1 METKFHSLTDIF
13 DTNFGTTQEPVQVKK
28 IVIPMVQ
35 RDFAQGRID
44 PDVNRIRDRFLD
56 ALYHAV
62 TEEPVTLDFIYG
74 DIDANGVMT
83 PLDGQQRL
91 TTLFLLYWYAAKKE
105 NISESTCSFLK
116 NFSYETRYSA
126 RDFCDELLKF
136 TPPFTGPV
144 SQDIINQ
151 AWFPLDWK
159 KDPTISS
166 MLVMLDAIDGRFRDV
181 QGLWRALE
189 DNAVTFYFLP
199 VKDMGLTD
207 ELYIKMNSRGKPLTL
222 FEHFK
227 AELERELRKV
237 DKTLSERIISKID
250 REWTDLLWQYRSSGD
265 GGSDDLITD
274 DEFLRYFRFLCD
286 IICYQQGESPQS
298 HSDDIFSLLTRY
310 FSAQAPDTREHISL
324 LEEYFDCWCHIPGYQ
339 NPLDFLASFMAEK
352 HEVGKIL
359 VEARNSIN
367 IFEDCLHSY
376 ANWTGRMR
384 QFPLNRTV
392 LLYAIITYLRHQDK
406 ITEPQFRRRIRIVNN
421 LIQNSEDAVSDRS
434 DRNRIPGILAQ
445 IDTIILTGQIDDTLG
460 NNFNPSQL
468 REEKEKIEYLDK
480 NPDDAELLFQLED
493 HPMLKGQIGIVGLEH
508 LNYTDRFEALFRCK
522 WDKIDCAL
530 MAIGNYSQQERNGSR
545 YQFAS
550 SGMQFAWNELFHR
563 SSNTGFDN
571 THKILV
577 SLLSKHQTFT
587 NKELQEI
594 AEDFL
599 KSCETAKEY
608 PWRYYYIKY
617 PEFRPGSYGKMSNSN
632 AAKAPYL
639 FSVMQTRTYW
649 SSNTYIPYFKA
660 VDKDHL
666 SKDSMGQRLVYD
678 GSGCYIICENA
689 AYVLRKIEDDS
700 VLDTVVIA
708 QNQDGID
715 TEDRIAKLRE
725 YVKILI

>member
-1 METKFHSLTDIF
+1 METRLHSLIDIF
-13 DTNFGTTQEPVQVKK
+13 DTNFGTEQEPVQVKK
-28 IVIPMVQ
+28 IVIPMIQ
-35 RDFAQGRID
+35 RDYAQGRND
-44 PDVNRIRDRFLD
+44 PNVKRIRDRFLD

-105 NISESTCSFLK
+105 SISEKTCDFLK

-126 RDFCDELLKF
+126 RYFCAELLKF
-136 TPPFTGPV
+136 TPSITGPI
-144 SQDIINQ
+144 SKEIINQ

-166 MLVMLDAIDGRFRDV
+166 MLVMLDAIDNRFGNV
-181 QGLWRALE
+181 QDLWNSLE
-189 DNAVTFYFLP
+189 NNAVTFYFLP
-199 VKDMGLTD
+199 IKDMGLTD

-237 DKTLSERIISKID
+237 DKDLSERIVSKID

-265 GGSDDLITD
+265 GGPNDLITD

-298 HSDDIFSLLTRY
+298 HSSDIFGLLTRY
-310 FSAQAPDTREHISL
+310 FSAQAPDAREHISL

-339 NPLDFLASFMAEK
+339 TPQSFLASFMSKK
-352 HEVGKIL
+352 HEAGKIL
-359 VEARNSIN
+359 VETRNPIN

-392 LLYAIITYLRHQDK
+392 LLYAIITYLRNQGK
-406 ITEPQFRRRIRIVNN
+406 VTESEFRRRIRIVNN

-445 IDTIILTGQIDDTLG
+445 IDSIILTGQIDDTLG
-460 NNFNPSQL
+460 NNFNPNQL
-468 REEKEKIEYLDK
+468 REEKEKIECLK
-480 NPDDAELLFQLED
+480 KTPGDAELLFRLED

-508 LNYTDRFEALFRCK
+508 LNYTDRFESLFRCG

-530 MAIGNYSQQERNGSR
+530 MALGNYSQQERNRWR

-550 SGMQFAWNELFHR
+550 SSMQLAWSELFHI
-563 SSNTGFDN
+563 STNAGFDN
-571 THKILV
+571 THRVLL

-587 NKELQEI
+587 NEKLQAI
-594 AEDFL
+594 SEDFL
-599 KSCETAKEY
+599 KTCETAQEY

-617 PEFRPGSYGKMSNSN
+617 PEFRPGSYGKMSNN
-632 AAKAPYL
+632 DAAKSPYL
-639 FSVMQTRTYW
+639 FSVMQTKTYW
-649 SSNTYIPYFKA
+649 SSNTYIPYLKA
-660 VDKDHL
+660 ANEAHL
-666 SKDSMGQRLVYD
+666 SRDSMGQRLVYD
-678 GSGCYIICENA
+678 GSGCYIVCENA
-689 AYVLRKIEDDS
+689 AYVLRKIEGDS
-700 VLDTVVIA
+700 LLDTLVIA

-725 YVKILI
+725 YVKILA